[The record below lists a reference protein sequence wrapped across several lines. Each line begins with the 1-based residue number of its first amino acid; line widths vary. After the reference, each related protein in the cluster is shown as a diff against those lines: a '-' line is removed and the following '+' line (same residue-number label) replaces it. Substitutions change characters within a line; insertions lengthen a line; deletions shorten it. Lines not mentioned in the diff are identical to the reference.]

1 MYPRLL
7 EERLKSSGI
16 RKILVH
22 VSEAD
27 SDSSNSGMLSEKV
40 FLAMQLYA
48 RKKYWVYLKNY
59 FSCTWALWKLNV
71 RRIY

>member
-7 EERLKSSGI
+7 EDRLKSSGI
-16 RKILVH
+16 RKVLIH

-27 SDSSNSGMLSEKV
+27 NDSSNSGMLSEKV

-48 RKKYWVYLKNY
+48 RKKYWVYL
-59 FSCTWALWKLNV
+59 
-71 RRIY
+71 